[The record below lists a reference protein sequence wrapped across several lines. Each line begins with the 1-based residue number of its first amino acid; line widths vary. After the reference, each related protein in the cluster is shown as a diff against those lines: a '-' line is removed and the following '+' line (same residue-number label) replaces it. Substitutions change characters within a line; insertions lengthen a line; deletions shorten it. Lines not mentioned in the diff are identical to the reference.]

1 MYAPV
6 VQRLHD
12 EVVRHLEQ
20 PEVVAMAVKPD

>member
-1 MYAPV
+1 MSALV

-12 EVVRHLEQ
+12 EVVRHLKQ